1 MYSVLYTLNLRS
13 IKTST
18 SHKVSENVSVLSR
31 TENLTSRSRGIVGRS
46 PSGRG
51 LKTTCLGLVPEVL
64 VYIPALYRS
73 LVITVLVADLIFL

>member
-46 PSGRG
+46 PSGLG